1 MNIALV
7 PFISTVISLVFA
19 LTILDQFFARMKE
32 TGLGKTS
39 GQAGM
44 RVRALFLGLDTGL

>member
-1 MNIALV
+1 MNIAIMPL
-7 PFISTVISLVFA
+7 ISTVVSLVFA
-19 LTILDQFFARMKE
+19 VIVLDQFFARMKE

-44 RVRALFLGLDTGL
+44 RVRALFIGLNTGL

>member
-1 MNIALV
+1 MNIAIMLL
-7 PFISTVISLVFA
+7 ISTVFSLVFA
-19 LTILDQFFARMKE
+19 MIVLDQFFARMKE

-44 RVRALFLGLDTGL
+44 RVRALFLRLDTGL

>member
-1 MNIALV
+1 MNIAIMPL
-7 PFISTVISLVFA
+7 ISTVVSLVSA
-19 LTILDQFFARMKE
+19 VIVPDQFFARMKE

-39 GQAGM
+39 GQARM

>member
-1 MNIALV
+1 MNIAIMSL
-7 PFISTVISLVFA
+7 ISTVVSLVFVV
-19 LTILDQFFARMKE
+19 IVSDQFFARMKE

-44 RVRALFLGLDTGL
+44 RVRALFLGLNTGL